1 MHGKVSVFRTI
12 VESIKTVVSSL
23 TEEGETFKENNE
35 ELKEV
40 IKMQNSEFIANLENG
55 ENVKSEINK
64 DIHERYKTVDIG
76 NEQLNELRRKGK
88 TVQKQEKQNEKEQEQ
103 SR

>member
-64 DIHERYKTVDIG
+64 DIHER
-76 NEQLNELRRKGK
+76 
-88 TVQKQEKQNEKEQEQ
+88 
-103 SR
+103 

>member
-76 NEQLNELRRKGK
+76 NEQLNELRRKEK